1 MNKGFTL
8 IELLAVIIVLSLI
21 STLAVPTVIN
31 QLAKNKEK
39 TSGVMSE
46 IMNSAVELYLDYH
59 QDKYSMTNGDL
70 YCVKIENLIN
80 EGFLVEPVL
89 DPISGDSYSKNSF
102 IKINVGENS
111 DLLSTVTEECTE
123 IIQ

>member
-21 STLAVPTVIN
+21 STLAVPAVIN

-39 TSGVMSE
+39 TNGVMSE
-46 IMNSAVELYLDYH
+46 IMNSAVELYLDNH

-89 DPISGDSYSKNSF
+89 DPISGDAYSNNSF

-123 IIQ
+123 TIQ